1 MWESITFNARMEDAE
16 AEPVK
21 VVIYR
26 REVIDIEVQQSPT
39 FLYST
44 ALLVVR
50 AWARARAQRKQP
62 HFCFNFWLNCHPF
75 QDPKL
80 IIFNT
85 NPIKPYKIPKKR

>member
-1 MWESITFNARMEDAE
+1 MWKSITFNARMEDAE

-26 REVIDIEVQQSPT
+26 REVIDIEVQQSPA

-50 AWARARAQRKQP
+50 A
-62 HFCFNFWLNCHPF
+62 
-75 QDPKL
+75 
-80 IIFNT
+80 
-85 NPIKPYKIPKKR
+85 